1 MEAVATASSI
11 AGLIGLA
18 DIVVQH
24 GLRYIKDAKDANTT
38 ITSLLREVTSLRAA
52 LNQVEYVMNQFRQAQ
67 LEFKVEEQPNDD
79 DLESLRKTLS
89 EIQTSLH
96 ENLPSEA
103 DNPLRSMGRRM
114 LWPFKS
120 SQTKEF
126 TAKIERHKSAISLLL
141 GTEGW

>member
-1 MEAVATASSI
+1 MEAVAAASSI
-11 AGLIGLA
+11 SGLISLA

-24 GLRYIKDAKDANTT
+24 GLHYIRDAKDANNT
-38 ITSLLREVTSLRAA
+38 ITSLLREATSLRAT

-67 LEFKVEEQPNDD
+67 LEFKFEGQPND

-103 DNPLRSMGRRM
+103 DNPLRSVGRRM